1 MDKQW
6 SRMLAS
12 DGKGRM
18 ELGKKLK
25 KEMANQHEKM
35 VVRRNR
41 EEFFM
46 WEEKKEKREAEK
58 LLDKE

>member
-1 MDKQW
+1 
-6 SRMLAS
+6 MLAS

-41 EEFFM
+41 EEFVM
-46 WEEKKEKREAEK
+46 WEEKKEKRMEGGKDE
-58 LLDKE
+58 